1 MKTRLVI
8 RNLPLEIKERDLK
21 RLVGKFGMIKS
32 TYVARD
38 PKQFDLAFAE
48 VLMTREDEAETA
60 ARGLRDLL
68 WHGNFLETK
77 LAEEDWE

>member
-8 RNLPLEIKERDLK
+8 RNFPLDVKKRDVK
-21 RLVGKFGMIKS
+21 GLVSRFGKVNS

-38 PKQFDLAFAE
+38 PKQPNLAFAE
-48 VLMTREDEAETA
+48 VVMAKESEAEKA
-60 ARGLRDLL
+60 ARTIFDKR
-68 WHGNFLETK
+68 WHGKFLETS